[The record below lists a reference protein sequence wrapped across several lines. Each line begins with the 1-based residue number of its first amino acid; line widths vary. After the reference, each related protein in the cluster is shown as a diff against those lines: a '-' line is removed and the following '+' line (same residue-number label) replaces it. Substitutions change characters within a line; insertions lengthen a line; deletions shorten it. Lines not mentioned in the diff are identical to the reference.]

1 MKRNGFISI
10 QCKSDEQLGVTVSR
24 AAVQTSFL
32 RPLPNKTYRGG
43 LPRRVCWDKL
53 MSERKQAFALPN
65 YYILGNDLA
74 KYVRKRVKGERKH
87 NWAF

>member
-1 MKRNGFISI
+1 
-10 QCKSDEQLGVTVSR
+10 
-24 AAVQTSFL
+24 
-32 RPLPNKTYRGG
+32 
-43 LPRRVCWDKL
+43 